1 MKFKKNKSLF
11 IQMKNFNFKKFIITS
26 IILLPILLVIDIAY
40 DKIFKELDF
49 KETFA
54 MKNLFF
60 KIAAALVGAYF
71 YVTYK
76 NEDDKEK
83 Q

>member
-1 MKFKKNKSLF
+1 
-11 IQMKNFNFKKFIITS
+11 MKNFNFKKFIIST
-26 IILLPILLVIDIAY
+26 IILLPILLLVDIAY
-40 DKIFKELDF
+40 DKIFKELNF

-54 MKNLFF
+54 LKNLFF

-71 YVTYK
+71 IATGSNK
-76 NEDDKEK
+76 NDN